1 MLDVAV
7 NELEILNNYIV
18 KRAQCIT
25 EITMIGYLQ
34 RQKNGMRNNLSLSDQ
49 EIQRT

>member
-18 KRAQCIT
+18 
-25 EITMIGYLQ
+25 
-34 RQKNGMRNNLSLSDQ
+34 
-49 EIQRT
+49 